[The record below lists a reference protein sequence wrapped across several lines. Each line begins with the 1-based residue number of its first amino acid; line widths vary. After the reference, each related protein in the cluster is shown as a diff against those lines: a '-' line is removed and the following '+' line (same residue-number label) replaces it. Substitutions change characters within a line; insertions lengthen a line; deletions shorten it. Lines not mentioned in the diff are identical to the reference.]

1 MGIAQKYQDVLGVRT
16 KEGITAIFLVVS
28 LRKMVRFVTRSCIV
42 MNLPVLVKTNVTLPM
57 RSTALLVMEETKFV
71 EPVKTAPKG
80 PKESLVN
87 VPLV

>member
-1 MGIAQKYQDVLGVRT
+1 
-16 KEGITAIFLVVS
+16 
-28 LRKMVRFVTRSCIV
+28 